1 MPELRR
7 LDALDVSAKRVL
19 LRVDLNVPL
28 QNGKILDDTRVS
40 RIIPTIEALL
50 ERGASVVLLSHLGRP
65 KGNKVAELSLRPL
78 RDALAANLGEHEIT
92 FVEDIVGDDARAAA
106 ESLGRGSVLLLE
118 NLRFDPGEESNDP
131 EFAQGLAQLGDAY
144 VDDAFSC
151 AHRAHASIDALAKML
166 PAVAGLE
173 MAHELDVL
181 ETTLN
186 APERPLTAIIGGA
199 KVSTKIGVL
208 EALAKKVD
216 ALVISGGM
224 ANTFLSA
231 RGVNVGRSLCEY
243 DQIATA
249 SAIEG
254 TIAARDGRLILP
266 SDVIVAHKLERDSAS
281 ETVPAESVPP
291 DSMILDI
298 GPSSLA
304 DIELQI
310 RASRTLVWNGPLGAF
325 EFPPFN
331 RGTIAIATSAAE
343 QTSAGQLTSVAGGG
357 ETLAAINQ
365 AGVSD
370 QFSYLST
377 AGGAFLEWLEGRALP
392 GVEVLYG

>member
-1 MPELRR
+1 
-7 LDALDVSAKRVL
+7 
-19 LRVDLNVPL
+19 
-28 QNGKILDDTRVS
+28 
-40 RIIPTIEALL
+40 
-50 ERGASVVLLSHLGRP
+50 
-65 KGNKVAELSLRPL
+65 
-78 RDALAANLGEHEIT
+78 
-92 FVEDIVGDDARAAA
+92 
-106 ESLGRGSVLLLE
+106 
-118 NLRFDPGEESNDP
+118 
-131 EFAQGLAQLGDAY
+131 
-144 VDDAFSC
+144 
-151 AHRAHASIDALAKML
+151 ML

-365 AGVSD
+365 AGVSG

>member
-365 AGVSD
+365 AGVSG

>member
-50 ERGASVVLLSHLGRP
+50 ERGASVILLSHLGRP
-65 KGNKVAELSLRPL
+65 KGNTVAELSLRPL
-78 RDALAANLGEHEIT
+78 RDALAANLGEHDVT
-92 FVEDIVGDDARAAA
+92 FVEDIVGDDATAAA

-131 EFAQGLAQLGDAY
+131 EFAQRLARLGDAY

-151 AHRAHASIDALAKML
+151 AHRAHASIDALARML

-181 ETTLN
+181 DTTLN
-186 APERPLTAIIGGA
+186 SPERPLIAIIGGA
-199 KVSTKIGVL
+199 KVSTKLGVL

-216 ALVISGGM
+216 TLVISGGM

-231 RGVNVGRSLCEY
+231 RGVDVGRSLCEY

-254 TIAARDGRLILP
+254 AIAARDGHVILP
-266 SDVIVAHKLERDSAS
+266 SDVVVAKELERDSPS
-281 ETVPAESVPP
+281 ETVLTEAVPP

-298 GPSSLA
+298 GPSSIA
-304 DIELQI
+304 DIKTQI
-310 RASRTLVWNGPLGAF
+310 RQSRTLVWNGPLGAF
-325 EFPPFN
+325 EFPPFD

-343 QTSAGQLTSVAGGG
+343 QTSVGQLTSVAGGG

-370 QFSYLST
+370 QFSYLTT
-377 AGGAFLEWLEGRALP
+377 AGGAFLEWLEGRELP
-392 GVEVLYG
+392 GVEVLCG

>member
-78 RDALAANLGEHEIT
+78 RDALAANLGERDVT
-92 FVEDIVGDDARAAA
+92 FVEDIVGDDATAAA

-131 EFAQGLAQLGDAY
+131 EFAQRLARLGDAY

-151 AHRAHASIDALAKML
+151 AHRAHASIDALARML

-186 APERPLTAIIGGA
+186 APDRPLIAIIGGA
-199 KVSTKIGVL
+199 KVSTKLGVL

-216 ALVISGGM
+216 TLVISGGM
-224 ANTFLSA
+224 AT
-231 RGVNVGRSLCEY
+231 
-243 DQIATA
+243 
-249 SAIEG
+249 
-254 TIAARDGRLILP
+254 P
-266 SDVIVAHKLERDSAS
+266 S
-281 ETVPAESVPP
+281 
-291 DSMILDI
+291 
-298 GPSSLA
+298 
-304 DIELQI
+304 
-310 RASRTLVWNGPLGAF
+310 
-325 EFPPFN
+325 
-331 RGTIAIATSAAE
+331 
-343 QTSAGQLTSVAGGG
+343 
-357 ETLAAINQ
+357 
-365 AGVSD
+365 
-370 QFSYLST
+370 
-377 AGGAFLEWLEGRALP
+377 
-392 GVEVLYG
+392 